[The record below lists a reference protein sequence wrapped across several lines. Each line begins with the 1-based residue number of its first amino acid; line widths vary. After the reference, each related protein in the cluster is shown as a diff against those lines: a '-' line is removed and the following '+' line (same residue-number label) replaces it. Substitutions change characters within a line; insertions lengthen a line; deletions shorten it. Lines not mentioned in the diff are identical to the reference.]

1 MGSRKTSQGAAD
13 PVNPYQH
20 AMAVIGGKWKLTII
34 HEIAYFGEIR
44 FNRSR
49 RALKMSEKVF
59 SEQMAGLV
67 EDGIVER
74 RVDASCTPPA
84 VFYTL
89 TPSGSELAS
98 LIDGIF
104 QWSIGDMKRKGIP
117 LDPDA
122 YVVHS
127 SERYLKW
134 LEQEGYAAPCSCPC
148 MRRKGAQRG
157 DAKGC
162 VRAKD
167 YYGHDPRLE

>member
-1 MGSRKTSQGAAD
+1 MG
-13 PVNPYQH
+13 
-20 AMAVIGGKWKLTII
+20 VIGGKWKLTII

-59 SEQMAGLV
+59 SEQMNDLM

-74 RVDASCTPPA
+74 RVDPRCTPPA

-89 TPSGSELAS
+89 TESGRQLVP
-98 LIDGIF
+98 LVDGIF
-104 QWSIGDMKRKGIP
+104 QWSIADMKRKGIP
-117 LDPDA
+117 LDSDA

-127 SERYLKW
+127 SEQYLKW

-148 MRRKGAQRG
+148 MRRDGAVPEDG
-157 DAKGC
+157 KGC

-167 YYGHDPRLE
+167 YYGHDPRLD